1 MCACSPPTCSAALP
15 PFADPRPLLIVLPS
29 LEAEGCP
36 QLALLLARHWCR
48 QGQPLALLCLAPQP
62 AVLRPEFEALAV
74 PIHTLSLGRGPLRY
88 PRLLALTFAHC
99 RALRPRA
106 LLCFVFGWHA
116 LIALAARLAGVPRLC
131 AHVGNP
137 PPSRQRRRM
146 ALLVQLGRPF
156 TRRLLCC
163 SRSVARACRRNYGL
177 RRSEIR
183 TVANACDLEQLAQLP
198 PAQPASP
205 PLLAMVARLEAHKD
219 HPTLLRAMAL
229 LREQG
234 LPLRLWLIG
243 DGSRRTQLQ
252 ALIHTLGLEAQVLLL
267 GSRRDIPQLLAQ
279 LDLFVFAASPDEG
292 FGIALAEAMAA
303 GVPVVATAVPAC
315 RELLAGGRCGLLVP
329 PADPAALAAAI
340 RAALADP
347 AAARQRAAAAR
358 RRARRRY
365 GVPAM
370 ARAYGQELGLA

>member
-1 MCACSPPTCSAALP
+1 LP
-15 PFADPRPLLIVLPS
+15 PSADPRPLLLVLPS

-36 QLALLLARHWCR
+36 QLALLLARHWIR
-48 QGQPLALLCLAPQP
+48 LGQPLALLCLAPQP

-74 PIHTLSLGRGPLRY
+74 PIHTLVLGSGPLRY
-88 PRLLALTFAHC
+88 PRLLARTFALC

-106 LLCFVFGWHA
+106 LLCFLFGWHA

-156 TRRLLCC
+156 THRLLCC
-163 SRSVARACRRNYGL
+163 SRSVARACRRSYGL
-177 RRSEIR
+177 RRGETR
-183 TVANACDLEQLAQLP
+183 TVANACDLAQLLQLP
-198 PAQPASP
+198 PAPPAAP

-219 HPTLLRAMAL
+219 HPTLLRALAL
-229 LREQG
+229 LRDQG
-234 LPLRLWLIG
+234 LTLRLWLIG
-243 DGSRRTQLQ
+243 DGSRRPQLE
-252 ALIHTLGLEAQVLLL
+252 ALIHTLGLSAQVELL
-267 GSRRDIPQLLAQ
+267 GSRRDIPRLLAQ
-279 LDLFVFAASPDEG
+279 LDLFVFAAGPDEG

-329 PADPAALAAAI
+329 PASPAALAAAI

-347 AAARQRAAAAR
+347 AAARRRAAAAR

>member
-1 MCACSPPTCSAALP
+1 MCGCSLPPCSPALP
-15 PFADPRPLLIVLPS
+15 PSAEPGPLLLVLPS

-36 QLALLLARHWCR
+36 QLALLLARHWHA
-48 QGQPLALLCLAPQP
+48 QGLSMALLCLAPRP
-62 AVLRPEFEALAV
+62 AVLRPEFEALAI
-74 PIHTLSLGRGPLRY
+74 PIHTLVLGRGPARY
-88 PRLLALTFAHC
+88 PRLIARTFALC

-106 LLCFVFGWHA
+106 LLCFPFGWHA
-116 LIALAARLAGVPRLC
+116 LIAIAARLAGVGRVC

-146 ALLVQLGRPF
+146 TLLVQLGRPF
-156 TRRLLCC
+156 TQRLLCC
-163 SRSVARACRRNYGL
+163 SASVARATRRSYGL
-177 RRSEIR
+177 RRGELR
-183 TVANACDLEQLAQLP
+183 TVANACDLPSLP
-198 PAQPASP
+198 PVPRDAAAP

-219 HPTLLRAMAL
+219 HPTLLRALAL
-229 LREQG
+229 LRDQG
-234 LPLRLWLIG
+234 LPLRLWLVG
-243 DGSRRTQLQ
+243 DGSRRPQLQ
-252 ALIHTLGLEAQVLLL
+252 ALIHALRLHGRVRLL
-267 GSRRDIPQLLAQ
+267 GTRRDIPRLLARIQ
-279 LDLFVFAASPDEG
+279 LFVFATGPDEG

-315 RELLAGGRCGLLVP
+315 CELLAGGRCGLLVP
-329 PADPAALAAAI
+329 YANPAALATGI

-347 AAARQRAAAAR
+347 PAARRRARAAR

>member
-1 MCACSPPTCSAALP
+1 MCGCSLPPCSPALP
-15 PFADPRPLLIVLPS
+15 PSAEPGPLLLVLPS

-36 QLALLLARHWCR
+36 QLALLLARHWR
-48 QGQPLALLCLAPQP
+48 AQGLPLALLCLAPQP

-74 PIHTLSLGRGPLRY
+74 PIHTLALGRGPARY
-88 PRLLALTFAHC
+88 PRLLARTFALC

-106 LLCFVFGWHA
+106 LLCFPFGWHG
-116 LIALAARLAGVPRLC
+116 LIALAARLAGVPRVC

-137 PPSRQRRRM
+137 PPTSQRRRM

-156 TRRLLCC
+156 THRLLCC
-163 SRSVARACRRNYGL
+163 SASVARATRRRYGL
-177 RRSEIR
+177 RRGELR
-183 TVANACDLEQLAQLP
+183 TVANACELVSLP
-198 PAQPASP
+198 PVPRPAAAP

-219 HPTLLRAMAL
+219 HPTLLRALAL
-229 LREQG
+229 LRDQG

-243 DGSRRTQLQ
+243 DGSRRPQLE
-252 ALIHTLGLEAQVLLL
+252 ALIHTLGLSAQVQLL

-279 LDLFVFAASPDEG
+279 LDLFVFAAGPDEG

-315 RELLAGGRCGLLVP
+315 RALLAGGRCGLLVP

-340 RAALADP
+340 RSALADP
-347 AAARQRAAAAR
+347 AAARRRAAAAR

-370 ARAYGQELGLA
+370 AHAYARELGLA